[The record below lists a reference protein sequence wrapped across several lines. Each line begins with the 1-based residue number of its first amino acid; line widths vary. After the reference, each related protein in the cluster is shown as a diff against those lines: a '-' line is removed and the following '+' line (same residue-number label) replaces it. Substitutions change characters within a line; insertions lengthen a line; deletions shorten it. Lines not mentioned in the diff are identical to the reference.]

1 MNDEADM
8 PKPRARLAWRSP
20 PPAISGL
27 GMGLALVLATG
38 CGHDASDD
46 HLDIPAARGT
56 IAAVAAPADLAE
68 AAPGQLP
75 GQPLGRFQFTYYYVA
90 AEEDHVPA
98 NDGDGAEPS
107 ANPDSRGAAVETAA
121 ANGAAP
127 SSDKLSD
134 SAGGEIAL
142 TSAVPPSSLGS
153 GATGLPDRLAENLAD
168 PANEAAVEPP
178 VERAANDNA
187 RRSKSSRSRDSIAIF
202 HRKRCGKPLAKV
214 SRAFAAQ
221 LEMQGTGKLRDGRTI
236 NVSGTCGCPRSPC
249 YFVVQRDVD
258 WGIGVNKRPLA
269 PFRSVAVDTSVVPI
283 GKLLY
288 IPELDGLTMPGRA
301 PWGGYVHDGC
311 VMADDVGGA
320 IDGKQLDF
328 FVGRRAYYNGFSR
341 RHHLNSVHV
350 YDGTGRCERRNGMV
364 ARVHRNAT

>member
-1 MNDEADM
+1 M
-8 PKPRARLAWRSP
+8 P
-20 PPAISGL
+20 PPASSGL
-27 GMGLALVLATG
+27 GMSLALVLATG

-46 HLDIPAARGT
+46 YLAVPSAQGAV
-56 IAAVAAPADLAE
+56 AAVAAPAAPGEE
-68 AAPGQLP
+68 APAPGQPPGQLA

-98 NDGDGAEPS
+98 NDVDAVPS
-107 ANPDSRGAAVETAA
+107 ANPDSQAA
-121 ANGAAP
+121 AAAP
-127 SSDKLSD
+127 SKLSD
-134 SAGGEIAL
+134 SASDSPSTTAALASSGSSDIASSEIAL
-142 TSAVPPSSLGS
+142 ASTVPPSSLGS
-153 GATGLPDRLAENLAD
+153 GATGLPDRLAENLAE
-168 PANEAAVEPP
+168 PIVEAPVEPP
-178 VERAANDNA
+178 VERPANDNS
-187 RRSKSSRSRDSIAIF
+187 RRSRSSRSRDSVAIY
-202 HRKRCGKPLAKV
+202 HRKRCGKPLARV

-221 LEMQGTGKLRDGRTI
+221 LQMQGTGKLRDGRTV
-236 NVSGTCGCPRSPC
+236 NVSGACSCSRSPC
-249 YFVVQRDVD
+249 YFVIQRDVD

-269 PFRSVAVDTSVVPI
+269 PFRSVAVDTGIVPI

-311 VMADDVGGA
+311 VMADDVGGG

-328 FVGRRAYYNGFSR
+328 FVGRRAYYNGFAR